1 MSEIWWYL
9 LAGLAGGVLGGMG
22 LGGGTLL
29 IPILTLCLAV
39 EGRTAAWLNLISF
52 LPMSVVALC
61 VHCKHKL
68 VSVSDLIL
76 FLPAAVISALL
87 CAFLST
93 GWDAAFLRKIFG
105 WFLVVTG
112 SISLLLSLCKRL
124 FYERKQR

>member
-1 MSEIWWYL
+1 MSALWWCL
-9 LAGLAGGVLGGMG
+9 LAGFAGGVLGGMG

-29 IPILTLCLAV
+29 IPLLTLCLGV
-39 EGRTAAWLNLISF
+39 EGRTAGWLNLISF

-61 VHCKHKL
+61 VHCKYKL

-87 CAFLST
+87 CAFLSA

-124 FYERKQR
+124 FCERKQR